1 MIMFDIAEWVAN
13 VLVLGLGMF
22 FWSLFFAVMFLI
34 ISELVSINESIP
46 GIVASVSFS
55 SAPSD
60 VTI

>member
-34 ISELVSINESIP
+34 KSELVSRVTHES
-46 GIVASVSFS
+46 
-55 SAPSD
+55 
-60 VTI
+60 